1 MTFVAFGPV
10 VALGAP
16 TFVSFSLDLVVAAL
30 LGGAIGLQR
39 QASHKPAGFR
49 THLLVALGSCAFM
62 EISRLAGDSRIAA
75 NVITGIGFLG
85 AGAFVREGNVP
96 RGLTTA
102 ASIWAAA
109 AVGMALGFGT
119 PAAYALG
126 ATTTVLVFLA
136 LSFTDQRLRAIIPMR
151 DDVDVAVTFDLNV
164 LDFETVLA
172 IFSRDGVVAKG
183 SDQVSIDAS
192 GPVACWHIAL
202 RAPHRATLRKSLIR
216 AAQTPGVRHLE
227 AAPLAQA

>member
-1 MTFVAFGPV
+1 MTPVAS
-10 VALGAP
+10 GAQQ
-16 TFVSFSLDLVVAAL
+16 TVLSFSLDLLVAAV
-30 LGGAIGLQR
+30 LGGMIGLQR
-39 QASHKPAGFR
+39 QAAHKPAGFR

-85 AGAFVREGNVP
+85 AGAIVRDGAIP

-119 PAAYALG
+119 PLAYELG

-136 LSFTDQRLRAIIPMR
+136 LSFTDKRLRTLVSQR
-151 DDVDVAVTFDLNV
+151 DELDVAVSFDFAA
-164 LDFETVLA
+164 LDLDRVYALFCVE
-172 IFSRDGVVAKG
+172 GVHVKRT
-183 SDQVSIDAS
+183 DRLSIDAS
-192 GPVACWHIAL
+192 SGRTGCWHLTLQSKHQAPLLHAIA
-202 RAPHRATLRKSLIR
+202 
-216 AAQTPGVRHLE
+216 AASQAPGVRAVE
-227 AAPLAQA
+227 AVPAAQF